1 MPLTYTTAEAIAR
14 RLRGRLRIP
23 TATMNPMQPPA
34 NITQQTVDPDLIEDV
49 ASQVENKIDMI
60 LGQIYEMPLANKH
73 PILAGIVERL
83 VVADIMLTH
92 FQSSSSPE
100 LGGDAGFGQLMYKKA
115 QEDLAMLVAGHNIA
129 LAGVP
134 TPPTSPGIMTPQ
146 PIVLPNERLRIVAPD
161 TITRNYTI
169 IGGSRFQASESTR
182 SDWGITWDSRG
193 RARDADRLWD

>member
-1 MPLTYTTAEAIAR
+1 MPLTYTTTDAIAR

-23 TATMNPMQPPA
+23 TATLNPMQPPA
-34 NITQQTVDPDLIEDV
+34 NITQQTVDLDLIEDI
-49 ASQVENKIDMI
+49 ASQVEDKIDMI

-83 VVADIMLTH
+83 VIADIMLTH
-92 FQSSSSPE
+92 FQSSFSPE
-100 LGGDAGFGQLMYKKA
+100 LGGDSNFGGVMYKKA

-134 TPPTSPGIMTPQ
+134 TPPTAPGVMTPQ
-146 PIVLPNERLRIVAPD
+146 PIILPNEKLRALAPD

-169 IGGSRFQASESTR
+169 IGGSRFQANESVK
-182 SDWGITWDSRG
+182 SDWGITWSDGS
-193 RARDADRLWD
+193 RARNADRIWS